1 MRISCFA
8 TARRVAFAL
17 LLFAAPA
24 LAAGS
29 DEAVSA
35 ARSWRGAHGAEI
47 LAEFSRLLSLPNYAR
62 EAADIQ
68 KNADA
73 VAALLQTRRFA
84 VRQLTLPGAP
94 PLLYAERRAPGAA
107 RTVAIYIHYDGQ
119 PAKEKSWSQPPFE
132 PTLYTRAITD
142 GGTKRALPKPGE
154 AIDPE
159 WRLYARSAGDDKA
172 PIIALSAALD
182 ALEAA
187 KIAPTSN
194 IKLFLDGE
202 EEIGSPHLGAYLAA
216 HRDLYADV
224 DLWLFCDGPVH
235 QSGRPQLVFGARGVT
250 SVELTVYGANRELHS
265 GHYGNWAPVPGNL
278 LAHLLASMKAQDGR
292 VLIKDFDKDTA
303 PISAAERAA
312 MAKVPNIDADIRK
325 RFGLAA
331 TEKSNAPSIEEIR
344 HNSLTFRGIES
355 GYVGDLA
362 KNAIPTTATASIE
375 MRLAPGA
382 DPRRQRERLE
392 AHVAAQGYTILRADP
407 TPEERLQHARI
418 AKIVRGEGY
427 RGHMSAMEGPAAGT
441 LKAALAAAAPDLLVV
456 PLLGGSLPLYEFADA
471 SSAPIIILPI
481 ANYDNNQH
489 GPDENLR
496 IGNLWYGIDA
506 YAAVLTMEK
515 AR

>member
-1 MRISCFA
+1 MRRE
-8 TARRVAFAL
+8 TLTTLARLALAAPL
-17 LLFAAPA
+17 LLAPA
-24 LAAGS
+24 LAGGTE
-29 DEAVSA
+29 EAVSA
-35 ARSWRGAHGAEI
+35 ARAWRGAHGAEI
-47 LAEFSRLLSLPNYAR
+47 LSEFSRLLALPNYAR
-62 EAADIQ
+62 DAADIQ

-73 VAALLQTRRFA
+73 VEALMKARGFA
-84 VRQLTLPGAP
+84 VRQLKLEGAP
-94 PLLYAERRAPGAA
+94 PFLYAERRAPGAT
-107 RTVAIYIHYDGQ
+107 RTVAVYVHYDGQ
-119 PAKEKSWSQPPFE
+119 PAKEKTWSQPPFQ

-142 GGTKRALPKPGE
+142 GGSKRALPKAGE

-182 ALEAA
+182 ALGAA

-202 EEIGSPHLGAYLAA
+202 EEVGSPHLGAYLAA

-235 QSGRPQLVFGARGVT
+235 QSGRPQLVFGVRGVT
-250 SVELTVYGANRELHS
+250 SLELTVYGANRDLHS

-278 LAHLLASMKAQDGR
+278 LAHLLASLKAEDGR
-292 VLIKDFDKDTA
+292 VLVKDFDKDVV

-312 MAKVPNIDADIRK
+312 IAKLPPIDADIRK

-331 TEKSNAPSIEEIR
+331 TEMNGALLMEQVR
-344 HNSLTFRGIES
+344 RNSLTFRGLES
-355 GYVGDLA
+355 GFVGAAA
-362 KNAIPTTATASIE
+362 KNAIPSTASASLE

-382 DPRRQRERLE
+382 DPKRQQERLE
-392 AHVAAQGYTILRADP
+392 AHIAAQGYTILRADP
-407 TPEERLQHARI
+407 TPEERLKHARI
-418 AKIVRGEGY
+418 AKVVRGEGY
-427 RGHMSAMEGPAAGT
+427 RGHMSAMDSPAAGT
-441 LKAALAAAAPDLLVV
+441 LKTALAAAAPDLLLV

-471 SSAPIIILPI
+471 SPAPIIILPL

-489 GPDENLR
+489 GADENLR

-506 YAAVLTMEK
+506 YAAVLTME
-515 AR
+515 